1 MIEREGSVELDS
13 STDHVPAVP
22 HERLVVSVPVD
33 GMLKLPAIATEV
45 FEAGQVPE
53 TIMLIGYQHWMT
65 KFSLQLQSTFRDA
78 LNKIV
83 KFGDFVLN

>member
-33 GMLKLPAIATEV
+33 GMLKLPAIATEI

-53 TIMLIGYQHWMT
+53 TVMLVEYQH
-65 KFSLQLQSTFRDA
+65 SLMKQR
-78 LNKIV
+78 
-83 KFGDFVLN
+83 GVLNLRTSGEAK

>member
-45 FEAGQVPE
+45 FEAGQVPV
-53 TIMLIGYQHWMT
+53 TIMLIGYQH
-65 KFSLQLQSTFRDA
+65 SLMKQRGVYYLRTLGEA
-78 LNKIV
+78 EKI
-83 KFGDFVLN
+83 KTNA

>member
-1 MIEREGSVELDS
+1 VIEREGSVELDS

-45 FEAGQVPE
+45 FEAGQVPA
-53 TIMLIGYQHWMT
+53 
-65 KFSLQLQSTFRDA
+65 KVRSLFEQTVA
-78 LNKIV
+78 A
-83 KFGDFVLN
+83 